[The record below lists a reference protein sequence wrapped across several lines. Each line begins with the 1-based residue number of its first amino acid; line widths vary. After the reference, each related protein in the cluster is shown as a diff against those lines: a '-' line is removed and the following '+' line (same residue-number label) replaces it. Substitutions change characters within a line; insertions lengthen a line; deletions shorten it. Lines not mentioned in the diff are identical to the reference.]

1 MVIRFNTISS
11 SGDADMTQE
20 EMRKEKIGYIK
31 AWKEW
36 IGYWVVI
43 FGMWGASLY
52 ITLTL

>member
-1 MVIRFNTISS
+1 MVIRFNTISNG
-11 SGDADMTQE
+11 GDADMTQE